1 MRCAIAHARLGTHLK
16 RSAKFNFDSCLS
28 WSALNTNCS
37 GVLTCI
43 KATLAIIMQLY
54 KQDFHCVNTRETDHL
69 CDGHNAQLK
78 LGIHMW
84 FYSSTGNTKSKIS
97 LHCWRMR
104 RGYMCIHFMIA
115 PRRLL
120 NRTGNVMFTWKN
132 YNIFL
137 QFQFWFAYGEIFSF
151 NWWQP
156 KYTRD
161 SDKMC
166 KPENRSIFSVKFELT
181 SECTN

>member
-1 MRCAIAHARLGTHLK
+1 MFVEKDPLSKKWNMKIRNFILTENGIQNLGLNHLANHFIDPNILGIL
-16 RSAKFNFDSCLS
+16 SNYWNVYAKF
-28 WSALNTNCS
+28 
-37 GVLTCI
+37 
-43 KATLAIIMQLY
+43 QY
-54 KQDFHCVNTRETDHL
+54 HL

-151 NWWQP
+151 NWWNPNTLETVTKCVSQ
-156 KYTRD
+156 KTARYL
-161 SDKMC
+161 
-166 KPENRSIFSVKFELT
+166 V
-181 SECTN
+181 